1 MHISSRSYSNALIR
15 QKCLDVSIIRLDL
28 CHPQISGNKW
38 FKLEPVLK
46 RSLDSGKRRPLL
58 SFGGCYSNHLH
69 ALAYAGYHYG
79 IPTIGVVRG
88 EMPSPLNPTLQD
100 AESWGMK
107 LHFVSR
113 LEYRNK
119 THPDFTQA
127 LYEQFGDF
135 ELIPEGGSSPE
146 AVLSCA
152 NIWSFLAESDF
163 DYALCPLGTGATA
176 AGLLLGKPKDCH
188 LVVVPALQISA
199 QEARSMLSQH
209 LTEMNVSIPEGL
221 TVLDGSSPYG
231 KVNAEL
237 ASLWYKTPNLWDPL
251 YTLKMYQAFCRLA
264 MSDTFP
270 HGSRVALFHTGG
282 MQGVRGCK
290 SRIERLA
297 PEFQG
302 PLPL

>member
-1 MHISSRSYSNALIR
+1 MHIPSQPYSNALIR

-28 CHPQISGNKW
+28 SHPQISGNKW

-46 RSLDSGKRRPLL
+46 RSLASCTRRPLL

-88 EMPSPLNPTLQD
+88 ERPCPLNATLQD
-100 AESWGMK
+100 AESWGMA

-113 LEYRNK
+113 QEYRNK

-152 NIWSFLAESDF
+152 NIGSFLAVSDF
-163 DYALCPLGTGATA
+163 DYVLCPLGTGATA
-176 AGLLLGKPKDCH
+176 AGLLLGKPKNCH
-188 LVVVPALQISA
+188 LIVVPALQISA

-209 LTEMNVSIPEGL
+209 LAEMSQPMPEGL
-221 TVLDGSSPYG
+221 TVLDGTLPYG
-231 KVNAEL
+231 KINAEL
-237 ASLWYKTPNLWDPL
+237 AALWYKTSRLWDPL
-251 YTLKMYQAFCRLA
+251 YTLRMYQAFCRLV

-270 HGSRVALFHTGG
+270 QGSRIALFHTGG

-290 SRIERLA
+290 SKIERLA